1 SGNVRSQL
9 CNRMVHNPRQA
20 ECGMAGAVEELLKK
34 RAELTEQRQ
43 TLEQQIK
50 QIDSDVA
57 AIDQVARLFDP
68 SILPT
73 TTPRKRAPTGI
84 NPFSGENLSAIVLK
98 TIREAKEPISTAA
111 CSAAIA
117 KDTKDKGLSED
128 DPFLKMMPSRIS
140 ATLSNLEKRGRV
152 RQTGTVDGRKNLWE
166 IAR

>member
-1 SGNVRSQL
+1 
-9 CNRMVHNPRQA
+9 
-20 ECGMAGAVEELLKK
+20 MAGAVEELLKK

-73 TTPRKRAPTGI
+73 TTPRKRAPAGR

-111 CSAAIA
+111 CSAAIVR
-117 KDTKDKGLSED
+117 DKRLPED

-140 ATLSNLEKRGRV
+140 ATLSNLERRGRV

>member
-1 SGNVRSQL
+1 
-9 CNRMVHNPRQA
+9 
-20 ECGMAGAVEELLKK
+20 MAGAVEELFKK
-34 RAELTEQRQ
+34 RAGLTEQRQ

-68 SILPT
+68 SILLT
-73 TTPRKRAPTGI
+73 VAPRKRAPAGRS
-84 NPFSGENLSAIVLK
+84 PFSGENLSAIALK

-117 KDTKDKGLSED
+117 MDKGLGED
-128 DPFLKMMPSRIS
+128 DPFVATMSSRIS

-152 RQTGTVDGRKNLWE
+152 RQVGTVDGRKNLWE

>member
-1 SGNVRSQL
+1 
-9 CNRMVHNPRQA
+9 
-20 ECGMAGAVEELLKK
+20 MAGAVEELLKK

-57 AIDQVARLFDP
+57 AIDKVARLFAP

-73 TTPRKRAPTGI
+73 VAPRKRALGGRS
-84 NPFSGENLSAIVLK
+84 PFSGENLSAIVLK

-117 KDTKDKGLSED
+117 MDKGLGD
-128 DPFLKMMPSRIS
+128 DPFVSTMSSRIS

-152 RQTGTVDGRKNLWE
+152 RQAGTVDGRKNLWE

>member
-1 SGNVRSQL
+1 
-9 CNRMVHNPRQA
+9 
-20 ECGMAGAVEELLKK
+20 MAGAVEELLKK
-34 RAELTEQRQ
+34 RAELTGQRQ

-50 QIDSDVA
+50 QIDGDVA
-57 AIDQVARLFDP
+57 AIDQVARLFDS

-73 TTPRKRAPTGI
+73 TTPRKRAPAGRS
-84 NPFSGENLSAIVLK
+84 PFSGENLSAIVLK

-117 KDTKDKGLSED
+117 RDKGLSGD
-128 DPFLKMMPSRIS
+128 DPFLRTMPSRIS
-140 ATLSNLEKRGRV
+140 ATLLNLEKRGRV